1 MNLNKFSKAELISK
15 IKGLQNNPKTQSKLL
30 AYLNIIKSLIL
41 KITFLALII
50 KIFKQFKII
59 RRLYL
64 IINTI
69 AISIFGISMMDLYG
83 LSIFSALFAEITQIT
98 GNIISYLRNTKVY
111 SYLIGWLGYKIEN
124 PTKFESATR
133 IQQEIPRNEIE
144 IKLNSKIASWF
155 EKEQEIIEEEPFY
168 KNKYF
173 IYGSFL
179 LISCV
184 TYYYFGD
191 EIKLLTVS
199 TWEWLRGRRP
209 GDNPPPIN
217 PPVNPSSESTRMN
230 PIATFF
236 GLNKNKAPKGVSLDE
251 IIGEDSI
258 EVMNSTDEYFTEPK
272 GKDVVNLQFLLLQA
286 WNL

>member
-111 SYLIGWLGYKIEN
+111 SYLIG
-124 PTKFESATR
+124 
-133 IQQEIPRNEIE
+133 
-144 IKLNSKIASWF
+144 
-155 EKEQEIIEEEPFY
+155 
-168 KNKYF
+168 
-173 IYGSFL
+173 
-179 LISCV
+179 
-184 TYYYFGD
+184 
-191 EIKLLTVS
+191 
-199 TWEWLRGRRP
+199 
-209 GDNPPPIN
+209 
-217 PPVNPSSESTRMN
+217 
-230 PIATFF
+230 
-236 GLNKNKAPKGVSLDE
+236 
-251 IIGEDSI
+251 
-258 EVMNSTDEYFTEPK
+258 
-272 GKDVVNLQFLLLQA
+272 
-286 WNL
+286 